1 MKPEKNVQLRAELL
15 LLHRVSRGG
24 SSGGG
29 AGGRLMHSLRVA
41 FFFLSDSEPLLDW
54 EPIDPWLQVHV
65 MALDIGLQ
73 HLRISL
79 GLTS

>member
-1 MKPEKNVQLRAELL
+1 
-15 LLHRVSRGG
+15 
-24 SSGGG
+24 
-29 AGGRLMHSLRVA
+29 MHSLRVA